1 MSEFSFYLEE
11 GTHAITLKV
20 KVDGVVMLEGF
31 NASAEYHKAG
41 VYSFTTDGL
50 AGDKRIS
57 SGHAV
62 DNDLTV
68 AELKSICAQIDL
80 STSGLKQDLID
91 RIKDHLDL

>member
-1 MSEFSFYLEE
+1 MSEVSYYLEE
-11 GTHAITLKV
+11 GIHAITLKI

-31 NASAEYHKAG
+31 SAAAEYHSVG

-68 AELKSICAQIDL
+68 AELKSICRQLDL
-80 STSGLKQDLID
+80 STSGLKFELLERVQEATGD
-91 RIKDHLDL
+91 